1 MEGKRRA
8 SAQCSPARA
17 GTLEGECAREDGK
30 GGSIRERMAEG
41 EPGRGSPSLWSHR
54 SPVCKEWCVC
64 VCECARVR
72 ACVAVGGGVPG
83 VLQHQ
88 TAPRGGKRIRND
100 GTTADRTLNPSPAG
114 ARAAPLAPSHG
125 SLRSPPAPPRVQRPL
140 PALGSGI
147 SFCPLALSTGRCGE
161 QEPLCRLCGPTGRR
175 LVLLGVWR
183 SASSKGGR
191 LSGGD
196 VGDVMRASTQRLPR
210 WRSVSRCPGL
220 GNPTGAPGSL
230 SHPPAGPR
238 SPFIPQPCP
247 RHMALWTLITPGRA
261 ARGSGYSR
269 ILPSPYPNTL
279 DLVCAHQWSPSAQ
292 SDP

>member
-1 MEGKRRA
+1 M
-8 SAQCSPARA
+8 
-17 GTLEGECAREDGK
+17 
-30 GGSIRERMAEG
+30 
-41 EPGRGSPSLWSHR
+41 
-54 SPVCKEWCVC
+54 
-64 VCECARVR
+64 CECARVR

-114 ARAAPLAPSHG
+114 ARAA
-125 SLRSPPAPPRVQRPL
+125 SPRTLPRVSPL
-140 PALGSGI
+140 PSSSSPRPTATAGFGVWNLLL
-147 SFCPLALSTGRCGE
+147 PPALSTGRCGE

-247 RHMALWTLITPGRA
+247 RHMALWTLISPGRA

-279 DLVCAHQWSPSAQ
+279 DLVCAHQWSLSAQ

>member
-17 GTLEGECAREDGK
+17 GTLEGERAREDGK
-30 GGSIRERMAEG
+30 GGSMRERMAEG

-54 SPVCKEWCVC
+54 SPVCKQWCVC

-114 ARAAPLAPSHG
+114 ARAA
-125 SLRSPPAPPRVQRPL
+125 SPRTLPRVSPL
-140 PALGSGI
+140 PSSSSPHPTATPGFGVWNLLL
-147 SFCPLALSTGRCGE
+147 PPALSTGRCGE

-175 LVLLGVWR
+175 LVLLGVRR

-230 SHPPAGPR
+230 SGPPAGPR
-238 SPFIPQPCP
+238 TPFIPQPCP
-247 RHMALWTLITPGRA
+247 RHMALWTLITRGRA